1 MKYLPSFLVMIG
13 VAGCGTH
20 EATDTDHHYPDDHV
34 AISDHAQTDDHG
46 AISDHAQTDDH
57 GAISDHAQTDDHGA
71 IADQVQIGDQVPDF
85 EVTLNGKQWKLSAL
99 RKESKRTGDG
109 TIVLTF
115 WCSVCHSCRDIER
128 ALDALAKKYQGQ
140 AGVFALDA
148 TASETAAKVNRFVKQ
163 HGLAFPVAL
172 DPASQTPRVFGTQ
185 RTTTT
190 MIIDR
195 QGILRYCGQF
205 ADATHPYAENA
216 LRELLAGG
224 EITVTT
230 TPHRG

>member
-20 EATDTDHHYPDDHV
+20 EATDTDHHYPDDH
-34 AISDHAQTDDHG
+34 G

-57 GAISDHAQTDDHGA
+57 GAIEDQVQ